1 MYLTRMDLQNVT
13 IVFNNIFWSKLIQ
26 NTPISKT
33 RVVGAL
39 RAPPRSLRLPGENTY
54 FLQAQKFKKFKL
66 HIDLK
71 SAGS

>member
-1 MYLTRMDLQNVT
+1 MPLGQLLSDYL
-13 IVFNNIFWSKLIQ
+13 F
-26 NTPISKT
+26 T

-39 RAPPRSLRLPGENTY
+39 RAPPRSLRLPGENTN